1 MRGRYMDYQFEL
13 HFCEYNRS
21 NPDYDRIERP
31 EGSGDY
37 LFLLLKTPMKMTI
50 GQQRV
55 ITKENACIL
64 YTPESAQ
71 IYEAVR
77 KFRNS
82 YVHFSCTENLGEKFH
97 VPVNEIFYPQNCDT
111 IDRCIRLMQEEY
123 ISDRAFAAEQEYAL
137 MVQLMICTAREL
149 EKIDEARGEWGGI
162 YEKFEKLR
170 LEMLSSYE
178 KNWTIE
184 MLCDR
189 MNLEK
194 SQLYYYYK
202 MFFRSTPHGDLLQV
216 RLDKAKNLLT
226 NRALPAGQIGELCG
240 FGNYSHFSR
249 CFHKYCG
256 CAPREYR
263 QLLAPKC
270 SGADALAGGY
280 L

>member
-1 MRGRYMDYQFEL
+1 
-13 HFCEYNRS
+13 
-21 NPDYDRIERP
+21 
-31 EGSGDY
+31 
-37 LFLLLKTPMKMTI
+37 MTI
-50 GQQRV
+50 GQHRV

-64 YTPESAQ
+64 YTPKFPQ
-71 IYEAVR
+71 NYKAVR

-82 YVHFSCTENLGEKFH
+82 YVHFNCEENPGVKFGI
-97 VPVNEIFYPQNCDT
+97 PVNEVFYPQNCDQ
-111 IDRCIRLMQEEY
+111 IDKCIQLMQEEY
-123 ISDRAFAAEQEYAL
+123 ISDRAFAGEQEYAL
-137 MVQLMICTAREL
+137 LVQLMISTAREL
-149 EKIDEARGEWGGI
+149 QKVDETREEWGGL
-162 YEKFEKLR
+162 YRNFEKLR

-194 SQLYYYYK
+194 SQLYHYYK

-226 NRALPAGQIGELCG
+226 NRALPAGRDWGTLW

-249 CFHKYCG
+249 CFRKYCG

-263 QLLAPKC
+263 RK
-270 SGADALAGGY
+270 
-280 L
+280 